1 MKVDAMVE
9 CAGGKLLRI
18 RCGNPLCKSRKG
30 GRPPLAKP
38 HIICTME
45 LAFGKAFV
53 RCDRCGAMN
62 IVKNKAPAV
71 ESP

>member
-18 RCGNPLCKSRKG
+18 RCGNPLCKSRKFG
-30 GRPPLAKP
+30 PPLAKP

-53 RCDRCGAMN
+53 QCPRCGAAN